1 MKEQTEKI
9 TKKITGGALGAALGL
24 SLSLLFLPL
33 EVQAATPC
41 DEESSCVGYDDS
53 DVEHNHKIT
62 LQGETFSGGTAMKN
76 VEAKGTST
84 IEGGTFQGQVRI
96 DGNATI
102 KNGTFQRQV
111 DVDQT
116 GSLTID
122 RGSFSNI
129 MVYGDATIKGGT
141 FGGGFEVNSNSGC
154 AHINGGTFESGVHFN
169 SSTGG
174 SITGGVFKG
183 DVYLGAYT
191 TVTGGTFL
199 GRVLGRND
207 NSYTFPADTYHT
219 INFEY
224 SDGTSGKQLVV
235 GNNSISVNPNGGE
248 WLDEATKEEYIFG
261 RSVNT
266 DLTLIEVARA
276 SEGGEGAEAE
286 RLPEGSHTTCE
297 YEWVT
302 VREAGAGV
310 DGEEWYQC
318 KHCGRV
324 ESVQIIP
331 AASYQTARLYEAIGK
346 AQESET
352 VTYDLGNFHTI
363 TDTLLTT
370 LQNRSDVTLVLTFTY
385 QNRCY
390 ETTFPKGTDYTELL
404 EDEDFFYGLLGL
416 NGRSG
421 IVTQDVT
428 P

>member
-1 MKEQTEKI
+1 M
-9 TKKITGGALGAALGL
+9 GL

-33 EVQAATPC
+33 EVQAAEPC
-41 DEESSCVGYDDS
+41 DGDPCVKYTDPN
-53 DVEHNHKIT
+53 VEHDHKIT
-62 LQGETFSGGTAMKN
+62 LQGETFSGGTAMQS
-76 VEAKGTST
+76 VDVKGNST
-84 IEGGTFQGQVRI
+84 ITDGTFQGQVWTYG
-96 DGNATI
+96 DTVI

-111 DVDQT
+111 DVKDT
-116 GSLTID
+116 GKLTIKN
-122 RGSFSNI
+122 GSFLMGI
-129 MVYGDATIKGGT
+129 VVYGKAIIEGGS
-141 FGGGFEVNSNSGC
+141 FRGGFDVNSNSVC
-154 AHINGGTFESGVHFN
+154 AHINGGTFESGVYFN

-183 DVYLGAYT
+183 DVYLGADT

-199 GRVLGRND
+199 GRVLDRND
-207 NSYTFPADTYHT
+207 NSYTFSADTYHT

-248 WLDEATKEEYIFG
+248 WLDEETKEEYIFG
-261 RSVNT
+261 RSVDK
-266 DLTLIEVARA
+266 DLTLIEVAHA
-276 SEGGEGAEAE
+276 SEGGGGAETGAEAE
-286 RLPEGSHTTCE
+286 QVPEGGHTEKGKKEDQNAIPVHTCE

-318 KHCGRV
+318 KLCGRV
-324 ESVQIIP
+324 ESAQIIP
-331 AASYQTARLYEAIGK
+331 AASYQTARLYEAVGK
-346 AQESET
+346 AREDET

-363 TDTLLTT
+363 ADTLLTT
-370 LQNRSDVTLVLTFTY
+370 LQKRSDVTLVLTFTY

-390 ETTFPKGTDYTELL
+390 ETTFPKGADYTELL

>member
-1 MKEQTEKI
+1 M
-9 TKKITGGALGAALGL
+9 GL

-41 DEESSCVGYDDS
+41 DGDPCKGYTNS
-53 DVEHNHKIT
+53 DVEHDHSIT
-62 LQGETFSGGTAMKN
+62 LQNKTFSDGTVK
-76 VEAKGTST
+76 
-84 IEGGTFQGQVRI
+84 GQVWTYGDTVI
-96 DGNATI
+96 E
-102 KNGTFQRQV
+102 NGTFQMMNV
-111 DVDQT
+111 Y
-116 GSLTID
+116 GNLTIAN
-122 RGSFSNI
+122 GSFSSI
-129 MVYGDATIKGGT
+129 CVYGNATIKGGT
-141 FGGGFEVNSNSGC
+141 FRSGVSVNSDSGC
-154 AHINGGTFESGVHFN
+154 AHINGGTFESGVYFN

-183 DVYLGAYT
+183 DVYLGAST

-276 SEGGEGAEAE
+276 SEGGGGAEAAAE
-286 RLPEGSHTTCE
+286 RLSEGSHTTCE

-331 AASYQTARLYEAIGK
+331 AASYQTARLYEAVGK
-346 AQESET
+346 AREAET

-363 TDTLLTT
+363 ADTLLTT